1 MAKVR
6 ELTHYLRNTTV
17 IGLISAEARAI
28 IGDRMQIYRIGY
40 HKYPLNIPQEPLSA
54 QCCQNYCKECVYI
67 KHGTH
72 MARFLTFVNENARY
86 IDMTKEG
93 TLVVSC
99 PQLHKKFT
107 DIVFS

>member
-1 MAKVR
+1 MAKVS

-40 HKYPLNIPQEPLSA
+40 PKYPLNIPQDPTST
-54 QCCQNYCKECVYI
+54 QCCQNYCKDCVYT
-67 KHGTH
+67 KHGTQ
-72 MARFLTFVNENARY
+72 MARFSAFVDEHARD

-93 TLVVSC
+93 NLVVSC
-99 PQLHKKFT
+99 SRLHKKFT
-107 DIVFS
+107 DIVFG